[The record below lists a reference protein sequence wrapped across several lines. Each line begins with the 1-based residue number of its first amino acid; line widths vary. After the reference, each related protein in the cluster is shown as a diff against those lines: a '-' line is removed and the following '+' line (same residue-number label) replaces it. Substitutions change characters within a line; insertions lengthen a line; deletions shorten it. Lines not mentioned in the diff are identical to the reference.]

1 MAIPPVFIGSDDIRR
16 FLIYIRI
23 PRRGGKVQG
32 KIRSGGLCVFP
43 RKTRQKFS
51 QTHKFLLEIYLTLGR
66 VYAIILNCVGLEP
79 ANFAMQGDISTRR
92 LSMLEELSCENR
104 VVGLKQTRRLL
115 AAGHAG
121 RVFLAKDAD
130 PALVEPLLAACRA
143 VGVPAV
149 TEFTMSQLGRA
160 AGIAVGTAAAA
171 VPSR

>member
-1 MAIPPVFIGSDDIRR
+1 
-16 FLIYIRI
+16 
-23 PRRGGKVQG
+23 
-32 KIRSGGLCVFP
+32 
-43 RKTRQKFS
+43 
-51 QTHKFLLEIYLTLGR
+51 
-66 VYAIILNCVGLEP
+66 
-79 ANFAMQGDISTRR
+79 
-92 LSMLEELSCENR
+92 MLEELSCENR

-130 PALVEPLLAACRA
+130 PALVEPLLTACRA

-171 VPSR
+171 VPSRWQRKNRFQRNKILCSVENIGSHPTNL